1 MICMFKKIFMLL
13 AAVIMCCN
21 VPAAEAAIDLSTLN
35 AKTTNI
41 SVVLDTPAGYA
52 AEPERVYTSIKESLD
67 KIFPNKS
74 IYKIQ
79 PIEDNEAYVQV
90 YREEHCQAASV
101 DDGYTA
107 GNGMRDL
114 TLKKNDL
121 ATLNDHFGSDYLVY
135 IRITNSVPQIKVDW
149 FSAGQQVN
157 VTMDFRIWS
166 KSKNDFIYMKRAMT
180 TGKSTSYYAG
190 MGDSGHAIEKGI
202 KKGLAEVEKEA
213 SKIRMAMTE

>member
-1 MICMFKKIFMLL
+1 MFKKLFSLMATLVL
-13 AAVIMCCN
+13 CCS
-21 VPAAEAAIDLSTLN
+21 VTSAEAFDPSSLSATPVNL
-35 AKTTNI
+35 

-52 AEPERVYTSIKESLD
+52 AEPERVYANINESLN

-90 YREEHCQAASV
+90 YREENCQAASV
-101 DDGYTA
+101 DDGYTT

-114 TLKKNDL
+114 TLKKSDL

-135 IRITNSVPQIKVDW
+135 IRITNSAPQVKVDW

-166 KSKNDFIYMKRAMT
+166 KAKNDFVYMKRTMT

-190 MGDSGHAIEKGI
+190 MGDSGHAIAKGI